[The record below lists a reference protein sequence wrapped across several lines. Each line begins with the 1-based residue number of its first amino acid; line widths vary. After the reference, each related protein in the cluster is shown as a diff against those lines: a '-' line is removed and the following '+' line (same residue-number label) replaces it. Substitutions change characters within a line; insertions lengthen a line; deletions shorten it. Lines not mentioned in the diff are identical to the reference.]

1 MAKILNKMKQTLWI
15 ISELFPPE
23 ETSTGYIM
31 GEIAYA
37 MTSKYEVNVISGPG
51 MYDSS
56 KAQMVKNEIEGINK
70 IFRVKG
76 IKENKANKLSRI
88 RKFLLISWRMYR
100 VIIKNVK
107 KDDIVLMVSN
117 PFPLLILVGWLRNR
131 RIFKFNMLVHD
142 VFPESLY
149 TDMYIPSSIN
159 KFLSSIFNL
168 SYSKADRIIVLG
180 RDMKEVMQKKIKYIN
195 RITIIENW
203 GDTLKIKPRQ
213 NNKEFDHRLNIQYA
227 GNIGRA
233 QGISDFLD
241 VLKEAD
247 NPNIIMEIWGNG
259 SEIDKV
265 KDKILEY
272 GLDSKVSLKGTYL
285 RSQQNEILASCD
297 IAIVT
302 LVNGMYG
309 LGTPSKSYNILAAG
323 KPILYIGERNTEIW
337 LMVEENDIGFCFE
350 PSDMNGMI
358 NLIKTLNKFEL
369 KEKGMRARKIVE
381 EKYSKDKILHKFQD
395 IL

>member
-1 MAKILNKMKQTLWI
+1 MKQTLWI